1 MANETILRNGLI
13 AKAASEVEGTLGVQ
27 GLQMLNSSN
36 VVQYTFPTADSS
48 GNSGYALTTNGS
60 GSLAFSAP
68 PDLSTYL
75 ENITGESIHDLSDV
89 ETATGRQTG
98 DVLQWSGS
106 TWAHVAATSI
116 GTTALEGLSDTTA
129 DVSSAAV
136 TGDFL
141 KWDGTDWDHHTLA
154 TGDITSGMVTNHQG
168 DLSIAISQVTGFT
181 PGDYVTTVDG
191 NTNYVLA
198 SAVGADNGVAS
209 LDASGLVPS
218 TQLPSYVDDVIEFD
232 QPLAT
237 AGDPVVAD
245 LPSGETETTGKI
257 YVDTATND
265 VYRWSGSAF
274 VNITDFATPDHNI
287 TTHGDVTI
295 TSVATGELLQY
306 TSNNK
311 WENKTFD
318 EVGMSIDNL
327 SNVDLGGVT
336 TEDFV
341 LAFDDGGTL
350 VPTSIGDLSTSDSVD
365 TLSDT
370 VIDGTPADN
379 EVLAYNL
386 GTSKWIN
393 QTAAE
398 AGLAAASHTHSA
410 SEITDFSAAAII
422 VADAQIAAAD
432 IQDLSN
438 VTNVGTAG
446 QVLQST
452 GTNATFVTLDHEDIT
467 DFDAEVDAI
476 VDTVIAATDIADLSD
491 VSGSASAGDVLVY
504 SGSVWEPTA
513 AALYERTSATP
524 GSDAAADVITE
535 ALVGGYAAVTVEY
548 SLKDGSANMRMGQL
562 MVITD
567 GSTVELTDISTA
579 SIGSEADEPVFSAT
593 TGANLV
599 IKIADASGYTVKTAH
614 FVVNA

>member
-36 VVQYTFPTADSS
+36 AVQYTFPTTDST
-48 GNSGYALTTNGS
+48 GNSGYALTTNGA
-60 GSLAFSAP
+60 GTLAFAAMPDISA
-68 PDLSTYL
+68 LL
-75 ENITGESIHDLSDV
+75 VNISSESIHDLNDV
-89 ETATGRQTG
+89 EAASGVATG

-116 GTTALEGLSDTTA
+116 GVTTLEALTDTTITAAA
-129 DVSSAAV
+129 D
-136 TGDFL
+136 GDFL
-141 KWDGTDWDHHTLA
+141 RHNGSAWVDSA
-154 TGDITSGMVTNHQG
+154 IQNSDITSGMVTQHDG
-168 DLSIAISQVTGFT
+168 DIEIAVSQVTDFD
-181 PGDYVTTVDG
+181 PSDYVTTTAG

-198 SAVGADNGVAS
+198 SAVGANSGVAS

-232 QPLAT
+232 QPLTT
-237 AGDPVVAD
+237 AGDPVVGD

-274 VNITDFATPDHNI
+274 VNITDFATPDHNL

-295 TSVATGELLQY
+295 ASVGTGELLQY
-306 TSNNK
+306 TGSE
-311 WENKTFD
+311 WENQTLD
-318 EVGMSIDNL
+318 EVGLSIGNL
-327 SNVDLGGVT
+327 SDVDIT
-336 TEDFV
+336 TAAPSNQQV
-341 LAFDDGGTL
+341 LAWNDTDSEFQ
-350 VPTSIGDLSTSDSVD
+350 PTSVSSLSQSDAVSTLTDV
-365 TLSDT
+365 TLSS
-370 VIDGTPADN
+370 
-379 EVLAYNL
+379 LATGELLVSTGASSWANK
-386 GTSKWIN
+386 TI
-393 QTAAE
+393 AE
-398 AGLAAASHTHSA
+398 AGLAAASHTHTA

-452 GTNATFVTLDHEDIT
+452 GTNATFVTLDHDDIT

>member
-36 VVQYTFPTADSS
+36 AVQYTFPADDGTTS
-48 GNSGYALTTNGS
+48 GHVLTTNGNGTLTFAAQQDIS
-60 GSLAFSAP
+60 SL
-68 PDLSTYL
+68 LS
-75 ENITGESIHDLSDV
+75 NITGESIHDLSDV
-89 ETATGRQTG
+89 ESATGIVTG

-116 GTTALEGLSDTTA
+116 GTTTLEGLSDTTA

-136 TGDFL
+136 SGDFL
-141 KWDGTDWDHHTLA
+141 KWNGTDWDHHTLG

-168 DLSIAISQVTGFT
+168 DINIAVSQVTDFD
-181 PGDYVTTVDG
+181 PADYVTTSDG

-198 SAVGADNGVAS
+198 SAVGANSGVAS

-287 TTHGDVTI
+287 GTHGDVTI
-295 TSVATGELLQY
+295 AAPATGELLQY

-327 SNVDLGGVT
+327 SNVDLGGTT

-341 LAFDDGGTL
+341 LAFNGSGTL

-365 TLSDT
+365 SLSDT

-379 EVLAYNL
+379 EVLAYNF

-398 AGLAAASHTHSA
+398 AGLAAASHTHTA
-410 SEITDFSAAAII
+410 SEITDFSTAATT
-422 VADAQIAAAD
+422 VADTQIAAAD
-432 IQDLSN
+432 IQDLNN
-438 VTNVGTAG
+438 VTNIGTSG
-446 QVLQST
+446 QVLQSN
-452 GTNATFVTLDHEDIT
+452 GTNATFVTLDHDDIT
-467 DFDAEVDAI
+467 DFDAEVDTI
-476 VDTVIAATDIADLSD
+476 VDTVIAATDIADLND
-491 VSGSASAGDVLVY
+491 VSGSASAGDILVY
-504 SGSVWEPTA
+504 SGSVWEATA
-513 AALYERTSATP
+513 SAIYERTSVTP

-548 SLKDGSANMRMGQL
+548 SLKDGSDNMRMGQL

-567 GSTVELTDISTA
+567 GTSVELTDISTA

-614 FVVNA
+614 IVVNG